1 MKNKIFNI
9 FLLAAISSSISA
21 QSSLYKWGAGV
32 HATMYSF
39 NAVKN
44 SDYTTLSGSYSPGVR
59 FSLMR
64 RLGNSFD
71 AGLNLGLARVYHSKI
86 VVNNTPKLEYYESD
100 LTLRYKFDNGYILK
114 TDSWIAPFLKTGF
127 GVNMVQNF
135 DNINMYVPAGAG
147 VIFRLNKI
155 SADIVLQG
163 AYNYA
168 LQDAASFVN
177 ASLGL
182 NINFGERLS
191 NKLGASAK
199 VQDRDYDSIA
209 DDIDGC
215 PDVYGP
221 VVSNG
226 CPDADGDGIKD
237 SQDKCPTQ
245 AGYANLLGCLD
256 SDYDG
261 VIDPEDACPNQYGEE
276 LDGCPTA
283 KLADKDGDNVPDER
297 DECPETPGFF
307 TALGCPDA
315 DGDGVKDSED
325 TCPNEY
331 GSKSNKGCAVAQ
343 AIVQTPESTKPAINT
358 ESPAMN
364 SSVSVVK
371 EQPVAAATKPTKK
384 GKEKGKE
391 KVKEVVAETTPP
403 VVIETPTEVTTKP
416 ARLNNPPTNPNENVS
431 DEEFCK
437 RVSMSDLGNAYFN
450 VNVAKPQDNSFNTL
464 SNVVDIMRRCSDLK
478 ITISGHADA
487 DGNEVSNLELS
498 QKRANAI
505 KDYLIKKGISARRL
519 IIQAFGES
527 KPANGN
533 DSVDGKQVN
542 RRVEFELNR
551 GF

>member
-32 HATMYSF
+32 HAAMYSF

-71 AGLNLGLARVYHSKI
+71 GGLGLGLARVYYSK
-86 VVNNTPKLEYYESD
+86 VLVAKTPMLEYYESD

-127 GVNMVQNF
+127 GVNMLQNF
-135 DNINMYVPAGAG
+135 DNKNMYVPAGAG
-147 VIFRLNKI
+147 VLFRLNKI
-155 SADIVLQG
+155 AADVILQG
-163 AYNYA
+163 AYNYG
-168 LQDAASFVN
+168 LQNAASFVN

-182 NINFGERLS
+182 NLNFGERVS
-191 NKLGASAK
+191 NKLGASVK
-199 VQDRDYDSIA
+199 IQDRDYDSIA
-209 DDIDGC
+209 DEIDGC

-256 SDYDG
+256 SDYDS

-276 LDGCPTA
+276 LNGCPTA

-297 DECPETPGFF
+297 DECPDTPGFF

-331 GSKSNKGCAVAQ
+331 GSKTNKGCAVAQ
-343 AIVQTPESTKPAINT
+343 ALVQTPESVRPSVNT
-358 ESPAMN
+358 ESPTMN
-364 SSVSVVK
+364 TTVYVTK
-371 EQPVAAATKPTKK
+371 EPTPTKPSK
-384 GKEKGKE
+384 
-391 KVKEVVAETTPP
+391 KVKETVSTYTP
-403 VVIETPTEVTTKP
+403 EVTNNTP
-416 ARLNNPPTNPNENVS
+416 RLNPNEAVS

-450 VNVAKPQDNSFNTL
+450 VNVTKPQENSFNTL
-464 SNVVDIMRRCSDLK
+464 SNVVEIMRRCSDLK
-478 ITISGHADA
+478 ITISGHADS
-487 DGNEVSNLELS
+487 DGNEVTNLELS

-527 KPANGN
+527 KPINAGDNANG
-533 DSVDGKQVN
+533 KQTN

>member
-21 QSSLYKWGAGV
+21 QSSLYKWGTGV
-32 HATMYSF
+32 HAAMYSF

-64 RLGNSFD
+64 RLDNSFD
-71 AGLNLGLARVYHSKI
+71 GGLNLGLARVFYSKT
-86 VVNNTPKLEYYESD
+86 VVPNTPKLEYYESD
-100 LTLRYKFDNGYILK
+100 LNLRYKFDNGYILK
-114 TDSWIAPFLKTGF
+114 ADSWIAPFLKTGF

-182 NINFGERLS
+182 NLNFGERLS

-226 CPDADGDGIKD
+226 CPDADGDG
-237 SQDKCPTQ
+237 
-245 AGYANLLGCLD
+245 
-256 SDYDG
+256 
-261 VIDPEDACPNQYGEE
+261 
-276 LDGCPTA
+276 
-283 KLADKDGDNVPDER
+283 
-297 DECPETPGFF
+297 
-307 TALGCPDA
+307 
-315 DGDGVKDSED
+315 VKDSED
-325 TCPNEY
+325 ACPNEY
-331 GSKSNKGCAVAQ
+331 GSKINKGCAVAQ

-358 ESPAMN
+358 ENPAMN

-371 EQPVAAATKPTKK
+371 EQPVAAATKPSKK
-384 GKEKGKE
+384 GKPKG
-391 KVKEVVAETTPP
+391 VVAETTPP

-416 ARLNNPPTNPNENVS
+416 ARLNNPPINPNENVS